1 MITPIDK
8 MSVTDKVIDSL
19 RSYIQE
25 PSRCEGE
32 KLPTETELSQRLG
45 VGRSTVREALRVL
58 QTMGYVKIV
67 HGKGAFIQ
75 SQSPSN
81 NPAEQWIAENY
92 YTLNEIYS
100 VREILEPPMAALA
113 SEKATVQ
120 ECEGLLQLVSDL
132 GQALNA
138 GLATAVGAEIL
149 EGLKYVESGNPYE
162 NESGIGFVPD
172 SVEVL
177 APEAI
182 LDTITEAPTVPVY
195 RQVPSKSYC
204 EPRASQLSS
213 TSHSPWSSQNFF
225 TRFKSN
231 GFPKLWATITAFVFG
246 ERACSK

>member
-100 VREILEPPMAALA
+100 VREILEPPIAAMA
-113 SEKATVQ
+113 SENATVQ

-132 GQALNA
+132 GQALNLPREA
-138 GLATAVGAEIL
+138 TNPNYLAQLDRAFHEKICEMTHNSILISIYQNISSIL
-149 EGLKYVESGNPYE
+149 ETYRINSFSIYE
-162 NESGIGFVPD
+162 NQRNVFIPHSRIADAIAAHD
-172 SVEVL
+172 S
-177 APEAI
+177 I
-182 LDTITEAPTVPVY
+182 
-195 RQVPSKSYC
+195 
-204 EPRASQLSS
+204 RASAEMRKHIEISREDSQKALQTV
-213 TSHSPWSSQNFF
+213 TSKKDD
-225 TRFKSN
+225 R
-231 GFPKLWATITAFVFG
+231 
-246 ERACSK
+246 